1 MPIMPKNNALT
12 RSKNGKLKMQIY
24 WLIIFWDCKG
34 HLKRSLYT
42 MFIFEEKKKFDWNK
56 QVVA

>member
-1 MPIMPKNNALT
+1 MLIADGGPGPKNNALT

-24 WLIIFWDCKG
+24 WLIIFWDFKG

-42 MFIFEEKKKFDWNK
+42 MFIFEENMFD
-56 QVVA
+56 